1 MGDTD
6 LQIRHDVKISGV
18 SAEKKLFSESVMPEL
33 LTTNVYV
40 EQRHRNRKSIG
51 IIVSDEHFGQ
61 GNGKLSYTRDVF
73 KL

>member
-1 MGDTD
+1 
-6 LQIRHDVKISGV
+6 
-18 SAEKKLFSESVMPEL
+18 MPEL

-40 EQRHRNRKSIG
+40 EQGHRNRKSIG